1 MGTRYRKSIKV
12 APGVKVNVG
21 KKSVGISV
29 GNEYSG
35 ISVNS
40 KTGAHARIS
49 APGTGMSYTTKI
61 KGTSEITD
69 IPLSS
74 DPEDMSSKFE
84 TSQISRRTNT
94 VPQVEKP
101 KNGKLNSVLNKLLI
115 VTFSLLAIAVITLFI
130 VNSYEKHYTNL
141 AYEQYI
147 TELTSVLSELENSPS
162 FRIEDSHVKII
173 IPSKL
178 LNDPEFS
185 KLSYCEDVQN
195 TITAT
200 RNKWDILIEDPYVP
214 VIFYDAQSNQIA
226 IADSNGKIQ
235 VK

>member
-12 APGVKVNVG
+12 APGVRVNVG
-21 KKSVGISV
+21 KKSVGISA

-61 KGTSEITD
+61 KNTSETTS

-74 DPEDMSSKFE
+74 DSEPAPSEVE
-84 TSQISRRTNT
+84 TPSEINSAIKNKKQKN
-94 VPQVEKP
+94 EKV
-101 KNGKLNSVLNKLLI
+101 NRVLNKMLI
-115 VTFSLLAIAVITLFI
+115 ITFSLLAVALIILFI

-141 AYEQYI
+141 AYEQYT
-147 TELTSVLSELENSPS
+147 TELTAVLSGLENSPT

-173 IPSKL
+173 IPTKL

-185 KLSYCEDVQN
+185 KLSYCEDIQN
-195 TITAT
+195 TITAI
-200 RNKWDILIEDPYVP
+200 RNKWEILIEAPYVP
-214 VIFYDAQSNQIA
+214 VIFYDAQSNEIA
-226 IADSNGKIQ
+226 IADSTGKIQ

>member
-29 GNEYSG
+29 GNEFSG

-40 KTGAHARIS
+40 KTGAHARVS

-61 KGTSEITD
+61 KSTSKFTD

-74 DPEDMSSKFE
+74 DSEPMSSEFE
-84 TSQISRRTNT
+84 TSQISRRTSIT
-94 VPQVEKP
+94 PQAEKS
-101 KNGKLNSVLNKLLI
+101 KNEKLNGVLNKMLI
-115 VTFSLLAIAVITLFI
+115 VTFSLLAIAIITLFI
-130 VNSYEKHYTNL
+130 VNSYEKYYTNL
-141 AYEQYI
+141 AYEQYV
-147 TELTSVLSELENSPS
+147 TELSSVLSGLENSPS

-173 IPSKL
+173 IPTKL
-178 LNDPEFS
+178 LNDPNFS
-185 KLSYCEDVQN
+185 KETYCEDIQN

-200 RNKWDILIEDPYVP
+200 RNQWELLIDDPYVP
-214 VIFYDAQSNQIA
+214 VVFYDAQSNQVA
-226 IADSNGKIQ
+226 IADSTGNIQ

>member
-61 KGTSEITD
+61 KNSPETTN
-69 IPLSS
+69 IPLAAGSEPAPS
-74 DPEDMSSKFE
+74 EAESTQEINDAP
-84 TSQISRRTNT
+84 R
-94 VPQVEKP
+94 VEKP
-101 KNGKLNSVLNKLLI
+101 KNEKLNKILNKMLI
-115 VTFSLLAIAVITLFI
+115 ITFSLLAIAIIILFI
-130 VNSYEKHYTNL
+130 VNSYENHYTNL
-141 AYEQYI
+141 AYEQY
-147 TELTSVLSELENSPS
+147 TAELTSILSNLEDSPS

-173 IPSKL
+173 IPTRL

-185 KLSYCEDVQN
+185 KFSYCENIQN

-200 RNKWDILIEDPYVP
+200 RNKWEILIEDSYVT

-226 IADSNGKIQ
+226 IADATGKIQ

>member
-61 KGTSEITD
+61 KNAPETTS

-74 DPEDMSSKFE
+74 DSEPTPSVDGTPRE
-84 TSQISRRTNT
+84 TNATSHAKKQ
-94 VPQVEKP
+94 
-101 KNGKLNSVLNKLLI
+101 KNEKLNKILNKMLI
-115 VTFSLLAIAVITLFI
+115 VTLSLLAVAVIILFI
-130 VNSYEKHYTNL
+130 VNSYEKHYINL
-141 AYEQYI
+141 AYEQYT
-147 TELTSVLSELENSPS
+147 TELTAVLSGLENSPS

-226 IADSNGKIQ
+226 IADAAGKIQ

>member
-29 GNEYSG
+29 GNEFSG

-40 KTGAHARIS
+40 KTGAHARVS

-61 KGTSEITD
+61 KGASEFTD
-69 IPLSS
+69 IPLSADSEPMPS
-74 DPEDMSSKFE
+74 DFE
-84 TSQISRRTNT
+84 ISQISRRTT
-94 VPQVEKP
+94 TASQEEKP
-101 KNGKLNSVLNKLLI
+101 KNDKLNSVLNKMLI
-115 VTFSLLAIAVITLFI
+115 VTFSLP
-130 VNSYEKHYTNL
+130 TN
-141 AYEQYI
+141 
-147 TELTSVLSELENSPS
+147 
-162 FRIEDSHVKII
+162 
-173 IPSKL
+173 L

-185 KLSYCEDVQN
+185 KETYCADIQN
-195 TITAT
+195 TITDT
-200 RNKWDILIEDPYVP
+200 RNQWELLIDDPYVP

-226 IADSNGKIQ
+226 IADSTGKIQ